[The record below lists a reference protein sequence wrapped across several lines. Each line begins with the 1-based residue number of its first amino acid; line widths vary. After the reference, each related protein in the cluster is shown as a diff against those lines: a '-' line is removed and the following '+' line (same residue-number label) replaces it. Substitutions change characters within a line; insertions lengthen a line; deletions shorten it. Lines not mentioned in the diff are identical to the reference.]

1 LPLLVGFLE
10 AVTMSTNSKWMVLA
24 TCSSV
29 LAVSVLVGTAK
40 QRAGATPVSPTP
52 QAQAAGPPSPGGAR
66 VPGPSIQFQVPPMP
80 VLPNDGLGE
89 TDQALI
95 PGQKW
100 RIRDLSRPKPATVTP
115 GRHAGDPPSD
125 AVVLFDG
132 SDLSHWTVAAMPARG
147 ATGATPSPTPAPTTW
162 KIESGYVELTPGAGS
177 LTTKERFK
185 DFQLHIEFAEPAV
198 PLGTSQYRGN
208 SGIMIGGREIQILDN
223 YNNPT
228 YADGYVAAIYNLW
241 PPLANASRPP
251 GEWQTLDIAY
261 MAARY
266 EGEKLVRNAFI
277 TVFLNGVLVHDN
289 REAPPNVRGGGPPA
303 AGAAGARGGQPVAA
317 AAGAR
322 GQATPPGADQPITLS
337 NHPSAIPGNAV
348 RYRNI
353 WIRRLEVELP
363 QSATGG
369 Q

>member
-1 LPLLVGFLE
+1 ME
-10 AVTMSTNSKWMVLA
+10 ALKMSRNWMVFV
-24 TCSSV
+24 TCGSV
-29 LAVSVLVGTAK
+29 LAASVVVGVA
-40 QRAGATPVSPTP
+40 QQGAGTTSAAPAPPP
-52 QAQAAGPPSPGGAR
+52 QSAGQQPPGGAR

-80 VLPNDGLGE
+80 VLPNGGLGE
-89 TDQALI
+89 TDQPLI

-100 RIRDLSRPKPATVTP
+100 RIRDLGRPKPVTVTP

-125 AVVLFDG
+125 AIVLFDG
-132 SDLSHWTVAAMPARG
+132 TDLSHWTVAAMPARG
-147 ATGATPSPTPAPTTW
+147 ATGGAPSTPAPTTW
-162 KIESGYVELTPGAGS
+162 KVESGYVELTPGAGS

-185 DFQLHIEFAEPAV
+185 DFQFHIEFAEPAV
-198 PLGTSQYRGN
+198 PLGSSQYRGN

-228 YADGYVAAIYNLW
+228 YSDGYVAAIYNLW

-266 EGEKLVRNAFI
+266 EGDKLVRNAFI

-289 REAPPNVRGGGPPA
+289 RETPPSLRGGGPPPTG
-303 AGAAGARGGQPVAA
+303 AGAAARGGQPTPAVQGAPP
-317 AAGAR
+317 AGAR
-322 GQATPPGADQPITLS
+322 GAATPPGADQAITLS

-353 WIRRLEVELP
+353 WIRRLEIEMP
-363 QSATGG
+363 QSVTGG

>member
-1 LPLLVGFLE
+1 
-10 AVTMSTNSKWMVLA
+10 
-24 TCSSV
+24 
-29 LAVSVLVGTAK
+29 
-40 QRAGATPVSPTP
+40 
-52 QAQAAGPPSPGGAR
+52 
-66 VPGPSIQFQVPPMP
+66 MP
-80 VLPNDGLGE
+80 VLPNAGLGE
-89 TDQALI
+89 TDQPLI

-100 RIRDLSRPKPATVTP
+100 RVRDLGRPKPATVTP

-125 AVVLFDG
+125 AIVLFDG
-132 SDLSHWTVAAMPARG
+132 RDLSQWTVMAMPARG
-147 ATGATPSPTPAPTTW
+147 ATGTPTTPPPPTTW
-162 KIESGYVELTPGAGS
+162 KVENGYVELTPGAGS

-185 DFQLHIEFAEPAV
+185 DFQLHVEFAGPPV

-228 YADGYVAAIYNLW
+228 YADGYVAAVYNLW
-241 PPLANASRPP
+241 PPLANPSRPP

-266 EGEKLVRNAFI
+266 EGDKLVRNAFI

-289 REAPPNVRGGGPPA
+289 REVQPNVRGAGPSA
-303 AGAAGARGGQPVAA
+303 AAGARGGQPPAGA
-317 AAGAR
+317 PGAR
-322 GQATPPGADQPITLS
+322 GQATPPGADQPVTLS

-353 WIRRLEVELP
+353 WIRRLEIEMP
-363 QSATGG
+363 QSATSG

>member
-1 LPLLVGFLE
+1 MRRTGIR
-10 AVTMSTNSKWMVLA
+10 LA
-24 TCSSV
+24 TAAV
-29 LAVSVLVGTAK
+29 VIAVSAVVV
-40 QRAGATPVSPTP
+40 AT
-52 QAQAAGPPSPGGAR
+52 QQAAGSRPTAPAPASQGGGQAPPAEPR

-80 VLPNDGLGE
+80 VLPNNGLGE
-89 TDQALI
+89 TDQPVI

-100 RIRDLSRPKPATVTP
+100 RIRDLSRPKPPTVTP
-115 GRHAGDPPSD
+115 GRHVGDAPSD
-125 AVVLFDG
+125 AIVLFDG
-132 SDLSHWTVAAMPARG
+132 TDLSKWTVGGPRPAAAGSEPA
-147 ATGATPSPTPAPTTW
+147 APAPTTW
-162 KIESGYVELTPGAGS
+162 KIESGYVELTPSAGS

-241 PPLANASRPP
+241 PPLSNPSRPP
-251 GEWQTLDIAY
+251 GEWQTLDVAY

-266 EGEKLVRNAFI
+266 EGERLVRNAFI

-289 REAPPNVRGGGPPA
+289 RETPPNVRGGGPPA
-303 AGAAGARGGQPVAA
+303 GAGGARGAQPPAAGAGTRGPV
-317 AAGAR
+317 
-322 GQATPPGADQPITLS
+322 TPPGSDQAITLS

-353 WIRRLEVELP
+353 WIRRLDIEMP
-363 QSATGG
+363 QAASGG